1 MVIIAWKIKENDM
14 NTKIRIDL
22 AQGIIEA
29 EGNEDFVKIIYN
41 DFKEKISSPKN
52 LKSKNSPNQPITT
65 LPKSSPIKQIEH
77 PQKRKTGNS
86 NPKMINDL
94 DLSGST
100 CGTSLRDFYDKYKA
114 KSNFEK
120 NLLFLYYLKNI
131 MKEDKIS
138 IDHIFTCY
146 RNISGIKIPGN
157 LEQSIR
163 DTRTKKS
170 WIEYKKID
178 ELSITV
184 HGINYV
190 EHDMKKRD

>member
-1 MVIIAWKIKENDM
+1 M

-22 AQGIIEA
+22 SQGIIEA

-41 DFKEKISSPKN
+41 DFKERIDNTKKVKSKSTQTNPPKQTTKSPPGKKEEAPQKKKAGPKNNSPK
-52 LKSKNSPNQPITT
+52 
-65 LPKSSPIKQIEH
+65 
-77 PQKRKTGNS
+77 
-86 NPKMINDL
+86 MVNDL
-94 DLSGST
+94 DLSGRDCDS
-100 CGTSLRDFYDKYKA
+100 SLKDFYGQYKV

-120 NLLFLYYLKNI
+120 NLIFIYYLKNI
-131 MKEDKIS
+131 MKEEKIG

-146 RNISGIKIPGN
+146 RNLVRIKIPGN

-163 DTRTKKS
+163 DTRINKS
-170 WIEYKKID
+170 WINYKKMD

-190 EHDMKKRD
+190 EHDMKNRD